1 MRTNLVTLVF
11 ILSFG
16 IEACSTTY
24 VLTTVPLQTP
34 YFTTQYISF
43 EELMAKGHGET
54 FAIVMTDG
62 NRVRGTLVQVD
73 SASIAWTDVTTRLIH
88 TVPAFLVQ
96 HLEFSRNYVWEGGIA
111 GVLLG
116 TVPPL
121 LTGSWEPWQP
131 GGPNSVNYFGRYLTV
146 VTGVLGG
153 FLGAAVGSAIRPK
166 DIFQVV
172 PVAVQSKTKSDS
184 TK

>member
-1 MRTNLVTLVF
+1 VTLVL

-16 IEACSTTY
+16 IEACSSTY
-24 VLTTVPLQTP
+24 VLTTVPQQTP
-34 YFTTQYISF
+34 YFTTQYMSF

-54 FAIVMTDG
+54 FTIVMTDG
-62 NRVRGTLVQVD
+62 NRVRGTLVQAD
-73 SASIAWTDVTTRLIH
+73 SASIAWTDVTTHLIH
-88 TVPAFLVQ
+88 SVPTSHVQ
-96 HLEFSRNYVWEGGIA
+96 HLEFSRNYVWEGLTV

-131 GGPNSVNYFGRYLTV
+131 GGPKSVNYFGRYLTV

-153 FLGAAVGSAIRPK
+153 FLGAAVGSAIRPT
-166 DIFQVV
+166 DMFQIV
-172 PVAVQSKTKSDS
+172 PVAGQTKTKSDS